1 MAFVKSYGDMCTPAR
16 VYVVLSVIAII
27 ASLFTRSPLGI
38 LFHMATSIL
47 WAFFLAWL
55 CDQGHSGISW
65 FLVLWVPIVLFTALV
80 GTFVF
85 FELSKHKASQG
96 AATKEGLENADLSDL
111 ARTVQKKMKQGAS
124 DKDGMQVLY
133 Q

>member
-1 MAFVKSYGDMCTPAR
+1 MAFIKSYGNMCTPAR

-27 ASLFTRSPLGI
+27 ASLFSRSPLGI
-38 LFHMATSIL
+38 LFHMITSVV

-55 CDQGHSGISW
+55 CDEGHTGISW

-80 GTFVF
+80 GTFVYV
-85 FELSKHKASQG
+85 ELSKHDQAK
-96 AATKEGLENADLSDL
+96 KEGLESGDLSAL
-111 ARTVQKKMKQGAS
+111 ANNVRRRMNAS
-124 DKDGMQVLY
+124 ASGTDGMQVLN